1 MFFDL
6 VDAIHICP
14 TRTFSDLGS
23 TLIKIGINGFGRIGR
38 NVYRAALESNG
49 LGKDFEIIAVNDIAP
64 IDSLAYMLKW
74 DSIYGKLG
82 KTVKVEGTAINVGER
97 KLEITQV
104 KDPAEIPWKR
114 LGAEVVIES
123 TGLFTEKEKAA
134 KHLTAGARKVLISA
148 PGKDVDITL
157 VLGVNFDM
165 YDKVKHNVISMASC
179 TTGSLAPPAKVINDK
194 FGIEKGMMTTIH
206 AYTGDQKLIDMPHK
220 DFRRGRAASLSIIPT
235 STGAAKAIGEVI
247 PALKGKMNGF
257 ALRVPTPCG
266 SITDLSF
273 TIKREATAEEL
284 NKALKDASDGKMK
297 GIMEYCTEPIVSSD
311 IIGNTHSAVI
321 DSLSTMV
328 IGGKGNF
335 AKILSW
341 YDNEWGYSNR
351 VVELAQK
358 LL

>member
-1 MFFDL
+1 M
-6 VDAIHICP
+6 
-14 TRTFSDLGS
+14 
-23 TLIKIGINGFGRIGR
+23 IKIGINGFGRIGR
-38 NVYRAALESNG
+38 NVFRAALENSG
-49 LGKDFEIIAVNDIAP
+49 LGKDFDIVAVNDIAP

-74 DSIYGKLG
+74 DSIYGKLD
-82 KTVKVEGTAINVGER
+82 KAVNVEGTAINVGGR

-104 KDPAEIPWKR
+104 KDPAEIPWKKF
-114 LGAEVVIES
+114 GAEVVIES

-157 VLGVNFDM
+157 VLGVNFEM
-165 YDKVKHNVISMASC
+165 YDKAKHNVVSMASC

-206 AYTGDQKLIDMPHK
+206 AYTGDQKLIDMPHN

-273 TIKREATAEEL
+273 TTKQEVTAEEL
-284 NKALKDASDGKMK
+284 NKALKDAAEGKMK
-297 GIMEYCTEPIVSSD
+297 GIMEYCTEPIVSTD
-311 IIGNTHSAVI
+311 IIGNPHSAVI

-328 IGGKGNF
+328 VGGKGNF